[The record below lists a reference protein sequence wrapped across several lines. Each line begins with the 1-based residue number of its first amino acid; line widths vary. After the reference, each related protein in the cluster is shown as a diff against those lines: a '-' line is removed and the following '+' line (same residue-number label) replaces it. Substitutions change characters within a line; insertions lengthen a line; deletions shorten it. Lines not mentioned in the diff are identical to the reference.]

1 MSNSLIKDAVE
12 TSINLLFSENELTPF
27 QVRQL
32 KSYIKKSHEENQA
45 CVLYALSERFK
56 NFLNE
61 IGINPAVLGK
71 QEVIIYQNFTV
82 GYTENY
88 LYRPK
93 DINLDLM

>member
-61 IGINPAVLGK
+61 IGINPEVLGK
-71 QEVIIYQNFTV
+71 KEVIIYQNFTV

-88 LYRPK
+88 LYRQK

>member
-1 MSNSLIKDAVE
+1 MSNSLINNAVE

-56 NFLNE
+56 NFLE
-61 IGINPAVLGK
+61 GIGIDPAVLGK
-71 QEVIIYQNFTV
+71 QEIIIYQNCPV
-82 GYTENY
+82 GYTEDY
-88 LYRPK
+88 LFYPK
-93 DINLDLM
+93 DVNI